1 MNSLYQ
7 RMIKTPASHR
17 SFSIT
22 EKVLEKTVSK
32 QQDEKTVLFQGIPR
46 KEKAHCQIKGKLIF
60 SNL

>member
-1 MNSLYQ
+1 MAGLYQ
-7 RMIKTPASHR
+7 RMIKKLASHG

-46 KEKAHCQIKGKLIF
+46 KE
-60 SNL
+60 